1 MRDHEFFR
9 VDDRISEEQDIDID
23 DARTFFLET
32 PAAHL
37 PLQIKDSGQQLPWH
51 LLGAEF
57 NGAIQE
63 PRLSGE
69 SYRLGLVER
78 RYGLDAAQ
86 CSETCNGDI
95 QVGGTIIK
103 VRAEREV
110 DVFVHGNSFP
120 ILAFAFQNKMLNLS
134 SASLV
139 SEPSRKWSITSVTF
153 GGPGSRLT
161 SMHHAVG
168 VASREP

>member
-1 MRDHEFFR
+1 MGDHEVFR
-9 VDDRISEEQDIDID
+9 VNQRISEEQDIDID

-51 LLGAEF
+51 LFSAEF
-57 NGAIQE
+57 DDAIQE

>member
-9 VDDRISEEQDIDID
+9 VDDRISEEQDIDIN

-37 PLQIKDSGQQLPWH
+37 PFQIKDSGKQLLRH

-63 PRLSGE
+63 PRLSSE
-69 SYRLGLVER
+69 SYRLGLVKR
-78 RYGLDAAQ
+78 RYGLDATH

-95 QVGGTIIK
+95 QVGGKITK
-103 VRAEREV
+103 VRVEHMV
-110 DVFVHGNSFP
+110 DNYLQGNCFHC
-120 ILAFAFQNKMLNLS
+120 LTDAF
-134 SASLV
+134 
-139 SEPSRKWSITSVTF
+139 
-153 GGPGSRLT
+153 
-161 SMHHAVG
+161 
-168 VASREP
+168 

>member
-120 ILAFAFQNKMLNLS
+120 ILAFAFQNKMLKFRLGNSGLGAVAQMVNYLS
-134 SASLV
+134 YFLAPRTGSNINASCRW
-139 SEPSRKWSITSVTF
+139 SRFS
-153 GGPGSRLT
+153 
-161 SMHHAVG
+161 
-168 VASREP
+168 

>member
-9 VDDRISEEQDIDID
+9 VDDRISEEQDIDTD
-23 DARTFFLET
+23 DARTFFVAT

-51 LLGAEF
+51 LFSAELDD
-57 NGAIQE
+57 AIQE

-86 CSETCNGDI
+86 CSETGNGNI
-95 QVGGTIIK
+95 QVGRTIVK
-103 VRAEREV
+103 LGAEGVVR
-110 DVFVHGNSFP
+110 VFVHR
-120 ILAFAFQNKMLNLS
+120 K
-134 SASLV
+134 SL
-139 SEPSRKWSITSVTF
+139 
-153 GGPGSRLT
+153 L
-161 SMHHAVG
+161 
-168 VASREP
+168 

>member
-51 LLGAEF
+51 LFSAEF
-57 NGAIQE
+57 DDAIQE

-120 ILAFAFQNKMLNLS
+120 ILAFAFQNKMLKFRLGNSGLGAVAQMVNYLS
-134 SASLV
+134 YFLAPRTESNINASCRW
-139 SEPSRKWSITSVTF
+139 SRFS
-153 GGPGSRLT
+153 
-161 SMHHAVG
+161 
-168 VASREP
+168 

>member
-1 MRDHEFFR
+1 MGDHEVFR
-9 VDDRISEEQDIDID
+9 VNDRISEEQDIDID
-23 DARTFFLET
+23 DARTFFFET

-37 PLQIKDSGQQLPWH
+37 PLQIKDSGKQLLRH

-57 NGAIQE
+57 NGTIQE

-69 SYRLGLVER
+69 SYRLGLVKR

-86 CSETCNGDI
+86 CGETCNGDI

-120 ILAFAFQNKMLNLS
+120 CTKTS
-134 SASLV
+134 TSRSA
-139 SEPSRKWSITSVTF
+139 
-153 GGPGSRLT
+153 LT
-161 SMHHAVG
+161 LMIV
-168 VASREP
+168 R

>member
-1 MRDHEFFR
+1 MGDHEVFR
-9 VDDRISEEQDIDID
+9 VNDRISEEQDIDID
-23 DARTFFLET
+23 DARTFFFET

-37 PLQIKDSGQQLPWH
+37 PLQIKDSGKQLLRH
-51 LLGAEF
+51 LFSAEF
-57 NGAIQE
+57 DDAIQE

-120 ILAFAFQNKMLNLS
+120 ILAFAFQNQTLKFRLGNSGLGAVAQMVNYLS
-134 SASLV
+134 YFLA
-139 SEPSRKWSITSVTF
+139 PRT
-153 GGPGSRLT
+153 
-161 SMHHAVG
+161 G
-168 VASREP
+168 V

>member
-1 MRDHEFFR
+1 MGDHEVFR
-9 VDDRISEEQDIDID
+9 VNERISEEQDIDIN

-51 LLGAEF
+51 LISAEF
-57 NGAIQE
+57 DDAIQE

-120 ILAFAFQNKMLNLS
+120 ILAFAFQNKMLKFRLGNS
-134 SASLV
+134 GLV
-139 SEPSRKWSITSVTF
+139 AVAAMVNYMSYF
-153 GGPGSRLT
+153 FGSRIE
-161 SMHHAVG
+161 ANIN
-168 VASREP
+168 ASCRWSRFS

>member
-37 PLQIKDSGQQLPWH
+37 PLQIKDSGKQLLRH

-57 NGAIQE
+57 NGTIQE

-69 SYRLGLVER
+69 SYRLGLVKR
-78 RYGLDAAQ
+78 SYGLDAAE
-86 CSETCNGDI
+86 CSDTCNGDI

-103 VRAEREV
+103 VRAEHEA
-110 DVFVHGNSFP
+110 DVFVTGNIVP
-120 ILAFAFQNKMLNLS
+120 TRA
-134 SASLV
+134 
-139 SEPSRKWSITSVTF
+139 R
-153 GGPGSRLT
+153 
-161 SMHHAVG
+161 
-168 VASREP
+168 

>member
-1 MRDHEFFR
+1 M
-9 VDDRISEEQDIDID
+9 ID

-51 LLGAEF
+51 LFSAEF
-57 NGAIQE
+57 DDAIQE

-120 ILAFAFQNKMLNLS
+120 ILAFAFQNKMLKFRLGNSGLGAVAQMVNYLS
-134 SASLV
+134 YFLAPRTESNINASCGW
-139 SEPSRKWSITSVTF
+139 SRFS
-153 GGPGSRLT
+153 
-161 SMHHAVG
+161 
-168 VASREP
+168 